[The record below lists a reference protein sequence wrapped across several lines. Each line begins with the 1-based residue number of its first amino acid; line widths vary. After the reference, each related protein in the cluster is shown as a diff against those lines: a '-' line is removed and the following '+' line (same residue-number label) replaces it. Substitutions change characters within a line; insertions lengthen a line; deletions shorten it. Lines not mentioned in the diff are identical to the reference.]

1 MLADCPESRGVGLP
15 EMCGGNQQV
24 LTWAHAS
31 LRPRLGPASA
41 VLSVVLTLPSLP

>member
-24 LTWAHAS
+24 LTWAYTSLFLAS
-31 LRPRLGPASA
+31 G
-41 VLSVVLTLPSLP
+41 LTLALPLQSSLSS

>member
-24 LTWAHAS
+24 LTWAYAS
-31 LRPRLGPASA
+31 LFLASGLA
-41 VLSVVLTLPSLP
+41 LALPLQSSPLS